1 MRDYNTI
8 NESNE
13 RMEAAPLQARSEM
26 HNSKNK
32 GATYLAWKSALED
45 IVNAADPSIKDDL
58 IMRKDKILKDLRG
71 MFNLNDASA
80 NVIKTYNKVVNGM
93 PVEANII
100 KTNSGYSV
108 QSTLPEDDKDCQLL
122 EQCEKYLI
130 NKGYKI
136 MDKLF
141 TVKYKDRMFVV
152 KAETHKQATQKV
164 VKKLLDKQIKDA
176 RDINVF
182 KACLRH
188 LSKMYSFDPGIDYV
202 IKYLKDYGFD
212 VTVDSISG
220 WNENRNVPGEHIKQ
234 YRMSVVLDGKEHHFL
249 VQLYA
254 DMGVWKV
261 KEINAYML
269 DSNNIKQ
276 GKHMKDTKLQ
286 DKYVLYQ
293 RAGVW
298 YGTKQENYGA
308 RIQNANAIQSFKS
321 FNSVDDIIEYL
332 SKYGNISKEDIIV
345 KDSVKD
351 EDFSKKT
358 KHSIN
363 DAPHFVEARE
373 LKIGMLAN
381 FQGKD
386 GVWVT
391 ERVKKVE
398 HKNGMVHVETDT
410 INENYFPKS
419 RIWVKDT
426 INDAKTDMLDS
437 APAPNEENDYEI
449 WVSNNFGKYKVANWK
464 ATSKEVA
471 KNEFLE
477 YNPKYK
483 KVGIIEVR

>member
-26 HNSKNK
+26 RNSKNK
-32 GATYLAWKSALED
+32 GATYLAWKSTLED

-71 MFNLNDASA
+71 MFNINDASV
-80 NVIKTYNKVVNGM
+80 NVIKTYNKLVNGM

-100 KTNSGYSV
+100 KTNSGYAV
-108 QSTLPEDDKDCQLL
+108 QSTLPEDDNDCQLL

-176 RDINVF
+176 RDIDVF

-188 LSKMYSFDPGIDYV
+188 LSKMYSSDPGIDYV

-269 DSNNIKQ
+269 DSNNIK
-276 GKHMKDTKLQ
+276 
-286 DKYVLYQ
+286 
-293 RAGVW
+293 
-298 YGTKQENYGA
+298 
-308 RIQNANAIQSFKS
+308 
-321 FNSVDDIIEYL
+321 
-332 SKYGNISKEDIIV
+332 
-345 KDSVKD
+345 
-351 EDFSKKT
+351 
-358 KHSIN
+358 HSIN

-410 INENYFPKS
+410 IDENYFPKS
-419 RIWVKDT
+419 RIWVKDA
-426 INDAKTDMLDS
+426 IC
-437 APAPNEENDYEI
+437 
-449 WVSNNFGKYKVANWK
+449 
-464 ATSKEVA
+464 
-471 KNEFLE
+471 
-477 YNPKYK
+477 
-483 KVGIIEVR
+483 

>member
-13 RMEAAPLQARSEM
+13 RMEAAPLQARSEIR
-26 HNSKNK
+26 NSKNK
-32 GATYLAWKSALED
+32 GATYLAWKSELED

-71 MFNLNDASA
+71 MFNLNDASV
-80 NVIKTYNKVVNGM
+80 NVIKTYNKLVNGM

-100 KTNSGYSV
+100 KTNSGYAV
-108 QSTLPEDDKDCQLL
+108 QSTLPEDDNDCQLL

-136 MDKLF
+136 MDRLF

-176 RDINVF
+176 RDIDVF
-182 KACLRH
+182 KTCLRH

-269 DSNNIKQ
+269 DSNNIK
-276 GKHMKDTKLQ
+276 
-286 DKYVLYQ
+286 
-293 RAGVW
+293 
-298 YGTKQENYGA
+298 
-308 RIQNANAIQSFKS
+308 
-321 FNSVDDIIEYL
+321 
-332 SKYGNISKEDIIV
+332 
-345 KDSVKD
+345 
-351 EDFSKKT
+351 
-358 KHSIN
+358 HSIN

-410 INENYFPKS
+410 IDENYFPKS
-419 RIWVKDT
+419 RIWVKDA
-426 INDAKTDMLDS
+426 INDAK
-437 APAPNEENDYEI
+437 PVPNEENEYEI

>member
-26 HNSKNK
+26 RNSKNK

-71 MFNLNDASA
+71 MFNINDASV
-80 NVIKTYNKVVNGM
+80 NVIKTYNKLVNGM

-100 KTNSGYSV
+100 KTNSGYAV
-108 QSTLPEDDKDCQLL
+108 QSTLPEDDNDCQLL

-176 RDINVF
+176 RDIDVF
-182 KACLRH
+182 KTCLRH
-188 LSKMYSFDPGIDYV
+188 LSKMYSSDPGIDYV

-276 GKHMKDTKLQ
+276 GEHM
-286 DKYVLYQ
+286 
-293 RAGVW
+293 
-298 YGTKQENYGA
+298 
-308 RIQNANAIQSFKS
+308 
-321 FNSVDDIIEYL
+321 
-332 SKYGNISKEDIIV
+332 
-345 KDSVKD
+345 KD

-358 KHSIN
+358 KQGYDVIEMYRDGGRLHAIVKRSSDYVVALGYDTSDGTWAQGRYVGTYEGALSTLKEEKPTARKIQDSIN
-363 DAPHFVEARE
+363 DTSHFVKARE
-373 LKIGMLAN
+373 LKVGMLAN
-381 FQGKD
+381 LQGKD

-391 ERVKKVE
+391 ERVKKAE

-410 INENYFPKS
+410 IDDNYFPES

-426 INDAKTDMLDS
+426 I
-437 APAPNEENDYEI
+437 
-449 WVSNNFGKYKVANWK
+449 
-464 ATSKEVA
+464 
-471 KNEFLE
+471 
-477 YNPKYK
+477 
-483 KVGIIEVR
+483 

>member
-8 NESNE
+8 NASNE

-26 HNSKNK
+26 RNSKNK
-32 GATYLAWKSALED
+32 GATYLAWKSTLED

-71 MFNLNDASA
+71 MFNLNDASV
-80 NVIKTYNKVVNGM
+80 NVIKTYNKLVNGM

-100 KTNSGYSV
+100 KTNSGYAV
-108 QSTLPEDDKDCQLL
+108 QSTLPEDDNDCQLL

-176 RDINVF
+176 RDIDVF
-182 KACLRH
+182 KTCLRH
-188 LSKMYSFDPGIDYV
+188 ISKMYSSDPGIDYV

-269 DSNNIKQ
+269 DSNNIK
-276 GKHMKDTKLQ
+276 
-286 DKYVLYQ
+286 
-293 RAGVW
+293 
-298 YGTKQENYGA
+298 
-308 RIQNANAIQSFKS
+308 
-321 FNSVDDIIEYL
+321 
-332 SKYGNISKEDIIV
+332 
-345 KDSVKD
+345 
-351 EDFSKKT
+351 
-358 KHSIN
+358 HSIN

-410 INENYFPKS
+410 IDENYFPKS

-426 INDAKTDMLDS
+426 INDAK
-437 APAPNEENDYEI
+437 PAPNEENEYEI

>member
-26 HNSKNK
+26 RNSKNK
-32 GATYLAWKSALED
+32 GATYLAWKSTLED

-71 MFNLNDASA
+71 MFNLNDASV
-80 NVIKTYNKVVNGM
+80 NVIKTYNKLVNGM

-100 KTNSGYSV
+100 KTNSGYAV
-108 QSTLPEDDKDCQLL
+108 QSTLPEDDNDCQLL

-176 RDINVF
+176 RDIDVF
-182 KACLRH
+182 KTCLRH
-188 LSKMYSFDPGIDYV
+188 ISKMYSFDPGIDYV

-269 DSNNIKQ
+269 DSNNIK
-276 GKHMKDTKLQ
+276 
-286 DKYVLYQ
+286 
-293 RAGVW
+293 
-298 YGTKQENYGA
+298 
-308 RIQNANAIQSFKS
+308 
-321 FNSVDDIIEYL
+321 
-332 SKYGNISKEDIIV
+332 
-345 KDSVKD
+345 
-351 EDFSKKT
+351 
-358 KHSIN
+358 HSTN

-410 INENYFPKS
+410 IDENYFPKS

-426 INDAKTDMLDS
+426 INDAK
-437 APAPNEENDYEI
+437 PAPNEENEYEI